1 MGDKKP
7 KKKSSGS
14 SAAHKAREDKAQAN
28 RPPDPKADDKSKGK
42 KK

>member
-7 KKKSSGS
+7 KKKSSGTN
-14 SAAHKAREDKAQAN
+14 AAHKAREAKAQSTKPSDGKDAG
-28 RPPDPKADDKSKGK
+28 KGNDK